1 MPFPLRIRC
10 TQIPY
15 TIQITAVAP
24 TIINRTIT
32 NERAVFTTTKC
43 HNCDRGLVIILR
55 GPSPVLWL
63 SDHEETLTDIEKFSL
78 LIMQNTS
85 KLKSS
90 SHDANIARFSFSN
103 VTRHLTSHRITL
115 SVCDAPSLAART
127 LASTTAVMRVR
138 TSRGAAHELLNLDL
152 PMSPLVSA
160 GSPPGSRRC
169 EEVNP

>member
-55 GPSPVLWL
+55 GPSPFYGCPITKRP
-63 SDHEETLTDIEKFSL
+63 SRISKIQFADHAKYLQTEKFISRCEHRTL
-78 LIMQNTS
+78 FFLERYAAPHIPSNHVVRVRRS
-85 KLKSS
+85 KPRSSNASFDNRGHAGSDKSRS
-90 SHDANIARFSFSN
+90 SARTAESGFAH
-103 VTRHLTSHRITL
+103 V
-115 SVCDAPSLAART
+115 AARI
-127 LASTTAVMRVR
+127 
-138 TSRGAAHELLNLDL
+138 
-152 PMSPLVSA
+152 
-160 GSPPGSRRC
+160 RRF
-169 EEVNP
+169 PAWIS